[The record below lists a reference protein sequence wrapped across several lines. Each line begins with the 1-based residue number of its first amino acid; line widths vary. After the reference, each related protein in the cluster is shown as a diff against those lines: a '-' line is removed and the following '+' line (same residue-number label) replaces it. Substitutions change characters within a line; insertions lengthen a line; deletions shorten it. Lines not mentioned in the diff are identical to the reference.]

1 MDLDQLKHNW
11 QEQEL
16 KMEKDSLSYDKI
28 IAFDKSLEKEN
39 LGISIMFSATIFFI
53 GVFVLPILRS
63 TTEQLLVGALF
74 FLMGIQGFLF
84 WMRNLNVRKSFGE
97 TPRAYI
103 RSLIKKLKYNLSVTR
118 FIVPIYVVL
127 LGTIVTFY
135 TYELLSSF
143 DIDPIYYIIA
153 ITLTW
158 AYLIGIFIYGW
169 RKQRKKD
176 QRVIIPM
183 IAELE
188 ETLKSY

>member
-1 MDLDQLKHNW
+1 MDLDQLKNNW

-16 KMEKDSLSYDKI
+16 EIEKDSLSYDKI
-28 IAFDKSLEKEN
+28 IAFDKGLEKEN

-74 FLMGIQGFLF
+74 FLMAIQGFLF
-84 WMRNLNVRKSFGE
+84 WMRSLNVRKSFGE

-143 DIDPIYYIIA
+143 DIDPVYYIVA

-176 QRVIIPM
+176 QRIIIPM

>member
-1 MDLDQLKHNW
+1 MDLDQLKNNW

-39 LGISIMFSATIFFI
+39 LGISILFSATIFFI

>member
-183 IAELE
+183 ITELE

>member
-143 DIDPIYYIIA
+143 DIDPVYYILA

-183 IAELE
+183 ITELE